1 MKIQILLIVILLLT
15 VYGLKSNA
23 MTYITFSKDGIQ
35 TTGDGAVVS
44 GTTVTIQDSGSY
56 LAQGESEEGNIIV
69 TSSSVVL
76 YLQHLDLSS
85 KTTSPITVNS
95 KLNGVKIINVQN
107 TTLKDYEVETTTSGE
122 CAVVKVKKKSTVS
135 FENQGLFT
143 LYGDCKN
150 IIKGGAEASLIFE
163 NSNGEYKITANKAAI
178 SSDGY
183 IEFNLGKYTIVS
195 KNGDAIK
202 SNPEDTDTESLGKIL
217 INSGTFNIQC
227 LNDAFTAKN
236 NITIVNGIFDIKTE
250 NGYDSTTFDK
260 ETSSAKGFK
269 VKNNATGCEMKVYNG
284 DFSLNTADDAFHSN
298 GNLTILKGKYIIY
311 AGDDGVH
318 AEFNLVL
325 GEKDA
330 PLENLDLQVLHSY
343 EALEGMSVT
352 IYSGKIVATAEDDG
366 INAAGGDSDPFP
378 PPGPWPPQNHR
389 LRGKTREPGPGPGPG
404 PGPRGNA
411 SYYISIYGGDVNVFC
426 DGDGID
432 SNGNIFIHGGDIKV
446 FSQGN
451 RDNEPID
458 HDGNFTLF
466 NGEVLGVGSQGM
478 ECIHEGI
485 KKGNEM
491 YAYYKGSISKN
502 KKLTIKNENNEVVK
516 EGEITKDIN
525 YIFYSSLKLNKNY
538 KFYIDSSQYSFNFGT
553 PESGEDDEDVHDNN

>member
-1 MKIQILLIVILLLT
+1 M
-15 VYGLKSNA
+15 
-23 MTYITFSKDGIQ
+23 
-35 TTGDGAVVS
+35 
-44 GTTVTIQDSGSY
+44 
-56 LAQGESEEGNIIV
+56 
-69 TSSSVVL
+69 
-76 YLQHLDLSS
+76 
-85 KTTSPITVNS
+85 
-95 KLNGVKIINVQN
+95 
-107 TTLKDYEVETTTSGE
+107 
-122 CAVVKVKKKSTVS
+122 
-135 FENQGLFT
+135 
-143 LYGDCKN
+143 
-150 IIKGGAEASLIFE
+150 
-163 NSNGEYKITANKAAI
+163 
-178 SSDGY
+178 
-183 IEFNLGKYTIVS
+183 
-195 KNGDAIK
+195 
-202 SNPEDTDTESLGKIL
+202 
-217 INSGTFNIQC
+217 
-227 LNDAFTAKN
+227 
-236 NITIVNGIFDIKTE
+236 
-250 NGYDSTTFDK
+250 
-260 ETSSAKGFK
+260 
-269 VKNNATGCEMKVYNG
+269 KNNATGCEMKVYDG

-330 PLENLDLQVLHSY
+330 PLENLDLQVLYSY
-343 EALEGMSVT
+343 EALEGMTIT

-366 INAAGGDSDPFP
+366 INAAGGDSGDQPFP
-378 PPGPWPPQNHR
+378 PPGPWPPQNHK
-389 LRGKTREPGPGPGPG
+389 LRGKTRERGFGPGPRPG

-478 ECIHEGI
+478 ECIHDGI

-502 KKLTIKNENNEVVK
+502 KKLIIKNENNEVVK
-516 EGEITKDIN
+516 EGQITKDIN

-538 KFYIDSSQYSFNFGT
+538 RFYIDSSEYTFIFGT
-553 PESGEDDEDVHDNN
+553 PESGEDDEDVHDK